1 MQEESGCR
9 LHYPLGPGILPA
21 FGTVAETWSTVAGAG
36 VTAVRT
42 LDHACRPMH
51 QVAPTARSQAENM
64 TTDSV
69 TVVAAPTT
77 YAASRTESAAPRASW
92 MGVVA
97 LMIGVFALVTSEFLP
112 ASLLSPIA
120 SGLGISEGTA
130 GQAVTATAL
139 VGIFAGPAI
148 GPLFPR
154 LDRRMLLVALAVL
167 ATASNVLV
175 AVAPA
180 FWLLVIA
187 RLFLGA
193 AIAGFWSMAL
203 AVAAQLVPSARLGR
217 AMMIVNTGVSVATV
231 AAVPLGAYLGSLWDW
246 RTVFLLA
253 AGLTLAAAAAQI
265 VWLPRI
271 APAAATGPRALL
283 ETLRS
288 PVMIMGLVGIVLVVG
303 GHFSGFTYIRLGAAE
318 IPGLTAGG
326 LALLLAVFGVGG
338 FFGNIAAGIVAD
350 RWLRLALIG
359 LPIVLGASIIT
370 FALASNALTLVI
382 VAAVLWG
389 FAFGGI
395 PTTVQT
401 WAARVEPDR
410 MEPAGGLV
418 VAGFQLAITLGAA
431 VGGLLVDGV
440 GVTQTFILGGVVA
453 MLGGIMLGLS
463 RKR

>member
-1 MQEESGCR
+1 
-9 LHYPLGPGILPA
+9 L
-21 FGTVAETWSTVAGAG
+21 
-36 VTAVRT
+36 
-42 LDHACRPMH
+42 
-51 QVAPTARSQAENM
+51 
-64 TTDSV
+64 
-69 TVVAAPTT
+69 
-77 YAASRTESAAPRASW
+77 
-92 MGVVA
+92 GVVA

-120 SGLGISEGTA
+120 SGLKISEGTA

-154 LDRRMLLVALAVL
+154 LDRRMLLVALALL
-167 ATASNVLV
+167 ATISNVLV

-203 AVAAQLVPSARLGR
+203 AVAAQLVPAGRLGR

-231 AAVPLGAYLGSLWDW
+231 AAVPLGAYLGSLLSW

-253 AGLTLAAAAAQI
+253 AAVTLAAAVAQI

-271 APAAATGPRALL
+271 APAAGTGARALL

-288 PVMIMGLVGIVLVVG
+288 PVMITGLIGIVLLAG
-303 GHFSGFTYIRLGAAE
+303 GHFSAFTYIRVGAAQ
-318 IPGLTAGG
+318 IPGLDAGG
-326 LALLLAVFGVGG
+326 LAILLAAFGLGG

-350 RWLRLALIG
+350 RWLRVALMGMPLI
-359 LPIVLGASIIT
+359 LGVSIIT
-370 FALASNALTLVI
+370 FALAPTTAVLVWSS
-382 VAAVLWG
+382 AVLWG
-389 FAFGGI
+389 FAFGGV
-395 PTTVQT
+395 PTMVQT

-418 VAGFQLAITLGAA
+418 VAGFQLAITVGAA
-431 VGGLLVDGV
+431 SGGMLVDGA
-440 GVTQTFILGGVVA
+440 GVTETFVIAGAVA
-453 MLGGIMLGLS
+453 IVGGIMLGLS
-463 RKR
+463 RRS